1 MRFYLFQEVQDSLQ
15 LFSLGLM
22 RTFLPQ
28 TELSRHEGVIDDV
41 KDVAVVVLEE
51 QKGLLGA
58 NVIKTVLSSLLTL
71 KQNKLTLVAY
81 KLFLAGLLFASMI
94 GSLFESFFELNLL
107 VSAEFRTISSPCEQ
121 KSFACTNIAVTYP
134 IL

>member
-41 KDVAVVVLEE
+41 EDVAVVVLEE
-51 QKGLLGA
+51 QKGLLGP
-58 NVIKTVLSSLLTL
+58 TL
-71 KQNKLTLVAY
+71 
-81 KLFLAGLLFASMI
+81 
-94 GSLFESFFELNLL
+94 
-107 VSAEFRTISSPCEQ
+107 
-121 KSFACTNIAVTYP
+121 
-134 IL
+134 